1 MRPPR
6 ALQEPGLLWPTQR
19 APTSQTQ
26 PRPLATSA
34 FDGSPTYRYGLELD
48 RTSEETKR
56 PSLIGLGRLGFHI
69 AHCTFFIWER
79 RARWE
84 DSDPDVGLLIHSLTQ
99 AGLSVV
105 WKQAQSASELR
116 TLLAQE
122 EWDVVIADFSLPQF
136 SAMAALVIIREHE
149 LDVPFIVVSGVVG
162 EETAVEAMRAGAHDF
177 VTKHKLARL
186 APVVE
191 REVRGAR
198 ERKLW
203 KAGSISN
210 APRRMLTDRGFL
222 PITPA

>member
-1 MRPPR
+1 
-6 ALQEPGLLWPTQR
+6 
-19 APTSQTQ
+19 
-26 PRPLATSA
+26 
-34 FDGSPTYRYGLELD
+34 
-48 RTSEETKR
+48 
-56 PSLIGLGRLGFHI
+56 
-69 AHCTFFIWER
+69 
-79 RARWE
+79 
-84 DSDPDVGLLIHSLTQ
+84 
-99 AGLSVV
+99 V